1 MPKLLYFV
9 SEDWFFLSHFFD
21 RAVAARDAGF
31 EVAVVTRV
39 VEHGESI
46 RRAGFE
52 LVSLDMDR
60 SGVSVAGE
68 VRTLRALCAI
78 YRRVRPDLVH
88 HVALK
93 PILYG
98 TIAAWAAGIRNV
110 VNAPVGMGYVFTSRS
125 LRARLLRPVVSLA
138 LRLLLNPP
146 GSQVIV
152 ENRDDLQAFLRN
164 GMVVADAVSLI
175 RGAGVSL
182 SEFQPC
188 AEPAGPPI
196 VILIARMLMD
206 KGIVEFVEA
215 ARLLRAAGLQA
226 RFLLVGAPDTANP
239 ASIEKW
245 RLEAWQSEGTVEW
258 LGRREDIAALLA
270 GAHVVCLPSYREGL
284 PKTLAEAAA
293 AGRPIVTTDV
303 PGCREVVRDGI
314 EGLLVPPRESAR
326 LACALERLLRDP
338 ELRLR
343 MGSAAR
349 ARAVECFSTTRIN
362 EETLSVYRKLL
373 GTLT

>member
-9 SEDWFFLSHFFD
+9 SEDWFFLSHFID

-188 AEPAGPPI
+188 AEPVGPPI

-270 GAHVVCLPSYREGL
+270 GAHIVCLPSYREGL

-326 LACALERLLRDP
+326 LACALERLVRDP

-373 GTLT
+373 GT

>member
-1 MPKLLYFV
+1 M
-9 SEDWFFLSHFFD
+9 
-21 RAVAARDAGF
+21 
-31 EVAVVTRV
+31 
-39 VEHGESI
+39 
-46 RRAGFE
+46 
-52 LVSLDMDR
+52 
-60 SGVSVAGE
+60 
-68 VRTLRALCAI
+68 
-78 YRRVRPDLVH
+78 
-88 HVALK
+88 
-93 PILYG
+93 
-98 TIAAWAAGIRNV
+98 
-110 VNAPVGMGYVFTSRS
+110 
-125 LRARLLRPVVSLA
+125 
-138 LRLLLNPP
+138 
-146 GSQVIV
+146 
-152 ENRDDLQAFLRN
+152 
-164 GMVVADAVSLI
+164 
-175 RGAGVSL
+175 
-182 SEFQPC
+182 
-188 AEPAGPPI
+188 
-196 VILIARMLMD
+196 ILIARMLMD

>member
-152 ENRDDLQAFLRN
+152 ENRDDLQAAWWLPMRYRSFVGLAFRSPSFSPARSRL
-164 GMVVADAVSLI
+164 V
-175 RGAGVSL
+175 RL
-182 SEFQPC
+182 S
-188 AEPAGPPI
+188 
-196 VILIARMLMD
+196 
-206 KGIVEFVEA
+206 
-215 ARLLRAAGLQA
+215 
-226 RFLLVGAPDTANP
+226 
-239 ASIEKW
+239 
-245 RLEAWQSEGTVEW
+245 
-258 LGRREDIAALLA
+258 
-270 GAHVVCLPSYREGL
+270 
-284 PKTLAEAAA
+284 
-293 AGRPIVTTDV
+293 
-303 PGCREVVRDGI
+303 
-314 EGLLVPPRESAR
+314 
-326 LACALERLLRDP
+326 
-338 ELRLR
+338 
-343 MGSAAR
+343 
-349 ARAVECFSTTRIN
+349 
-362 EETLSVYRKLL
+362 
-373 GTLT
+373 

>member
-270 GAHVVCLPSYREGL
+270 GAHIVCLPSYREGL

-326 LACALERLLRDP
+326 LACALERLARDP